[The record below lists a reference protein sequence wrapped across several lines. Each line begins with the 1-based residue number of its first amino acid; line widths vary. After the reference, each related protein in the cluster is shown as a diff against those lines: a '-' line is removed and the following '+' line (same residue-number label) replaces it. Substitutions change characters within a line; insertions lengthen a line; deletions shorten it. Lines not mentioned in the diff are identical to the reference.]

1 MMPCEIPKP
10 IEEYMQQV
18 ETGSIQACE
27 EQHLLVKYIR
37 NAFGQE
43 DIHVDEQQ
51 LDHYLRQAAYFPYD
65 EVFPWEKFVL
75 GLHCCTYRADGLP
88 RWPDLFLLIG
98 RGAGK
103 DGFIAYESW
112 CLVSP
117 YNGIKAY
124 DVDICANSELQAKA
138 PFEDI
143 WGVLETPALTKRL
156 KKHFYWNKESIVGL
170 KTNSRI
176 KYRTNNPKGK
186 DGLRSGIVVFNEIHQ
201 YENYDNINVFTTGLG
216 KKPHPRRLYATTDG
230 DVRDGPLDHYKER
243 SAEILK
249 GGMPDNGWLPFICK
263 LDSRKEINDPA
274 KWEKANPSLPYSI
287 SLREEMLKEYN
298 DWKLAP
304 SQFTAFPTKR
314 MNIPEGNADIQVT
327 SWENIKAT
335 NQPVPML
342 AGHQCIG
349 AIDYAKVN
357 DFASA
362 GLLFRIG
369 DIRYWITHSWL
380 CSQSADLPRMKCP
393 WREWEKQGF
402 LTVVDDIEI
411 KPSLIADWFAM
422 MAIHYHI
429 IHMALDNFRYALIS
443 KSLAKI
449 GFSWKDR
456 KNVKLVRP
464 SDIMIVSPVIDS
476 AFTNHQIVYGD
487 NPVMRWATNNTKM
500 IRTGINR
507 DTGNMTYG
515 KIEPR
520 SRKTDPFMA
529 FVAAMTCEDRLVETG
544 TAGDMSTLGVWT
556 F

>member
-1 MMPCEIPKP
+1 ML
-10 IEEYMQQV
+10 QV
-18 ETGSIQACE
+18 ETGGIQACE
-27 EQHLLVKYIR
+27 EQQLLVQYIR
-37 NAFGQE
+37 NAFAQE

-51 LDHYLRQAAYFPYD
+51 LNNYLRQVEYFPYG
-65 EVFPWEKFVL
+65 VLFPWEKFVL

-103 DGFIAYESW
+103 DGFIAFESW

-138 PFEDI
+138 PFEDV
-143 WGVLETPALTKRL
+143 WNVLETPALINRL

-263 LDSRKEINDPA
+263 LDSRDEINDPT
-274 KWEKANPSLPYSI
+274 KWEKANPSLPYSV
-287 SLREEMLKEYN
+287 SLREEMIKEYS
-298 DWKLAP
+298 DWKLVP

-314 MNIPEGNADIQVT
+314 MNIPEGNSDIQVT

-335 NQPVPML
+335 NQPVIDL
-342 AGHQCIG
+342 SGYRCVG
-349 AIDYAKVN
+349 AIDYAKVS

-362 GLLFRIG
+362 GLLFRVNNV
-369 DIRYWITHSWL
+369 RYWITHSWL
-380 CSQSADLPRMKCP
+380 CSQSSDIPRMKCP
-393 WREWEKQGF
+393 WREWAGAGL

-411 KPSLIADWFAM
+411 KPELIADWFAM
-422 MAIHYHI
+422 MAVNYHI
-429 IHMALDNFRYALIS
+429 VHMALDNFRYALLS
-443 KSLAKI
+443 KSLSEI

-476 AFTNHQIVYGD
+476 AFINHQIVYGD

-529 FVAAMTCEDRLVETG
+529 FVAAMTCEDKLVDAG
-544 TAGDMSTLGVWT
+544 TAGDMSKLGVWT